1 MPQTLSIQLENITVA
16 YHDKV
21 ALHGVNLSLKPG
33 AIVGLVGMNGSG
45 KSTLFKTIM
54 GFITPTTGRV
64 QIEGLPIHLA
74 QKRGCVAYIP
84 QTEQVDWQFPV
95 SVQDIVMM
103 GRYGYM
109 NWLRIPRPVD
119 RRIVQDSLQRVD
131 MWALRNR
138 QIGELSGGQKKR
150 AFLARAL
157 AQQAKVLLLD
167 EPFNGVD
174 VKTEQAMINLLI
186 ELRHLGHTILV
197 STHDLSSIST
207 FCDQTIFIN
216 QTILAYGATQEV
228 FTPENLSRTFGGF
241 VPAIPTDNNPHS

>member
-1 MPQTLSIQLENITVA
+1 MSQTLSIQLENITVT

-21 ALHGVNLSLKPG
+21 ALHGVNLSLRPG

-64 QIEGLPIHLA
+64 QIEGLPIRLA

-95 SVQDIVMM
+95 SVQDVVLM

-241 VPAIPTDNNPHS
+241 VPAIPPDNNPHS

>member
-1 MPQTLSIQLENITVA
+1 MPQTLSIQLENITVT

-21 ALHGVNLSLKPG
+21 ALHRVNLSLSPG

-64 QIEGLPIHLA
+64 QIEGLPIRLA
-74 QKRGCVAYIP
+74 QKRGYVAYIP

-95 SVQDIVMM
+95 SVQDVALM

-197 STHDLSSIST
+197 ATHDLSSIST